1 MADSPSPA
9 ARADEPTWMA
19 RLPEAARER
28 VRSGRSRLD
37 PRRVGALVGIA
48 GGLVFVLSN
57 LAWAPPAL
65 GIALRLL
72 AVGLAVATLA
82 ALFARPRALGAPA
95 SVGVGAWWVYLASV
109 AGMLGLIAVARLA
122 LTATGHEAAI
132 PVAIAVAVGLHFLP
146 FARAFRERHFVD
158 LGVALTVVGL
168 VGVVA
173 AVAAGAPVG
182 EAAAVVA
189 GLTML
194 ALMLAY
200 GIRGR
205 ALSSR

>member
-1 MADSPSPA
+1 MAANPSETASPTEPA
-9 ARADEPTWMA
+9 WMA

-28 VRSGRSRLD
+28 VRSGSSRLD
-37 PRRVGALVGIA
+37 PRRIGALVGIA

-57 LAWAPPAL
+57 LAWAPAPV
-65 GIALRLL
+65 GIALR
-72 AVGLAVATLA
+72 VLAVALASATLV

-95 SVGVGAWWVYLASV
+95 AVGIGAWWVYMASV
-109 AGMLGLIAVARLA
+109 AGMLGLIALARLA

-132 PVAIAVAVGLHFLP
+132 PIAIAVAVGLHFLP

-158 LGVALTVVGL
+158 LAIALVTIGA

-173 AVAAGAPVG
+173 AIAAGEPVG
-182 EAAAVVA
+182 EASAVVA
-189 GLTML
+189 GIAML

-200 GIRGR
+200 AVRGR

>member
-9 ARADEPTWMA
+9 VRTDEPAWMA

-65 GIALRLL
+65 DIALQVL

-82 ALFARPRALGAPA
+82 ALFLRLRALGAPA
-95 SVGVGAWWVYLASV
+95 GVGIGAWWVHLASV
-109 AGMLGLIAVARLA
+109 AGMLGLIALARLT

-146 FARAFRERHFVD
+146 FARAFHERHF
-158 LGVALTVVGL
+158 G
-168 VGVVA
+168 
-173 AVAAGAPVG
+173 
-182 EAAAVVA
+182 
-189 GLTML
+189 
-194 ALMLAY
+194 
-200 GIRGR
+200 
-205 ALSSR
+205 ALSRGAR

>member
-1 MADSPSPA
+1 MAANPSETASTGEPA
-9 ARADEPTWMA
+9 WMA

-28 VRSGRSRLD
+28 VRLGSSRLD
-37 PRRVGALVGIA
+37 PRRIGALVGIA

-57 LAWAPPAL
+57 LAWAPAPL
-65 GIALRLL
+65 GIALRVL
-72 AVGLAVATLA
+72 AVALAAATLA

-95 SVGVGAWWVYLASV
+95 PVGVGAWWVYLASV
-109 AGMLGLIAVARLA
+109 AGMLGLIALARLA
-122 LTATGHEAAI
+122 LTASGHEAAI
-132 PVAIAVAVGLHFLP
+132 PIAIAVAVGLHFLP

-158 LGVALTVVGL
+158 LAIALVTIGA

-173 AVAAGAPVG
+173 AIVVGEPAG

-189 GLTML
+189 GIAML

-200 GIRGR
+200 AVRGR
-205 ALSSR
+205 ALTAR